1 MIRNSTNH
9 TNNMDK
15 KTNTLAKNPE
25 KQPAQRQFMVKN
37 LLLWVVV
44 LAVVGST
51 LLLGMNQYVRWKGGQ
66 QIVTAETASY
76 SKKNPADCAMVLGA
90 SVTANRTPSPMLR
103 DRLDRG
109 IELYKKGIVRK
120 LLLSGDNGQVE
131 YNEVETMKAYALKH
145 GVKKQ
150 DIFLDHAG
158 FSTYESVYRAQSVF
172 QVKTMIVVT
181 QQYHEYR
188 ALYIA
193 EKLGVTAE
201 GISATQKSY
210 AGDTMR
216 EIREI
221 LARTKDLVK
230 CVYKPEPTFL
240 GSAIPIS
247 GNGKKSW

>member
-1 MIRNSTNH
+1 
-9 TNNMDK
+9 
-15 KTNTLAKNPE
+15 
-25 KQPAQRQFMVKN
+25 MVKN
-37 LLLWVVV
+37 LLLLVVV

-66 QIVTAETASY
+66 QIVTDETTSY